1 MLILPELF
9 FFFFLLGGAGEGGH
23 TTQDA
28 ELPPRPEIKALP
40 LAVKLPD
47 RQGSPQFLKMQKVIN
62 MRVVWY
68 HWGGN

>member
-1 MLILPELF
+1 M
-9 FFFFLLGGAGEGGH
+9 GEEGH
-23 TTQDA
+23 TTQHA